1 MNDENDVSR
10 ETMAALAD
18 LPPAPARA
26 ISALADWTASH
37 AAPIGLTNFHT
48 PEQVLTHGIAPAIS
62 LANLQDLPPAATWA
76 ELGPG
81 SGVLGLTLALLLPD
95 AQVTLVD
102 RRQRVIDY
110 LELTIARAGI
120 ANATA
125 LLLDPDRASGAPRWD
140 EVLFRALAR
149 PDIAL
154 SMAARLAIH
163 GIYAFHS
170 PTVLAYHTP
179 PAGFARADTRPT
191 PAPNLA
197 VTWYHR
203 LTA

>member
-1 MNDENDVSR
+1 MNGGDDVSR

-18 LPPAPARA
+18 LSPAAARA

-48 PEQVLTHGIAPAIS
+48 PHQVLTHGIAPAIS
-62 LANLQDLPPAATWA
+62 LAALPNSPPAATWA

-95 AQVTLVD
+95 AHVTLVD

-110 LELTIARAGI
+110 LELTIARAAI

-125 LLLDPDRASGAPRWD
+125 LLLDPDRDPGAARWD
-140 EVLFRALAR
+140 TVLFRALTR
-149 PDIAL
+149 PSDAL
-154 SMAARLAIH
+154 SMASRLATR
-163 GIYAFHS
+163 GICAFHS
-170 PTVLAYHTP
+170 PTVTAYEAP
-179 PAGFARADTRPT
+179 PAGFARADTQPT
-191 PAPNLA
+191 LAPNLA
-197 VTWYHR
+197 LTRYHR